1 LTIVTEPTVVEVVYA
16 YTVKAVPAEGKDS
29 EATPLAVVTVA
40 GVAVFSADTNLTVDE
55 PVKTTDVPVA
65 AVAAIATDVP
75 AVIALAEGTDTVFGA
90 ADVVTFVTPS
100 TVTTGADA
108 FDDVAI
114 SIVPVRAAA
123 MTKLIFLNEF
133 IFLLV

>member
-1 LTIVTEPTVVEVVYA
+1 MTRQDFLNKIYL
-16 YTVKAVPAEGKDS
+16 KFDK
-29 EATPLAVVTVA
+29 VA
-40 GVAVFSADTNLTVDE
+40 GLALPGYE
-55 PVKTTDVPVA
+55 PEEI
-65 AVAAIATDVP
+65 AAIATDVP